1 MECTPNKTYICELCT
16 KTYSSRQNLWKHNN
30 KFHKSEVKENAP
42 KDTKLTLKDTKNTIE
57 PNNHALKDTKNT
69 IEPNNHALKD
79 TKKCK
84 YCEKSFTR
92 TTSLKRHLLIC
103 KEKETTNIKL
113 KEENE
118 LLKQQLEKQEQE
130 RIKYEEEQDKKIEEL
145 KKMVLEIMNVKAKT
159 HHKTIKKIN
168 NQLNTGNINSN
179 NTINNYNIITLGNE
193 NLPELLSRNEKLDI
207 LNQRYMA
214 LEHMVTYKHFN
225 EKFPQFKNIMITNT
239 QNNIAYKYDKV
250 SNNFIATDKN
260 DLVTDVVNGCMED
273 IETLYDELEPD
284 LLKKTKEIIEKVIYK
299 MKHDSEYKETKKKD
313 VKLVIYNNKDKVTK
327 EIVHT
332 IEIDM

>member
-1 MECTPNKTYICELCT
+1 MECTPNKTYICEICT
-16 KTYSSRQNLWKHNN
+16 KKYSSRQNLWKHNY
-30 KFHKSEVKENAP
+30 KFHKSVVKEMS
-42 KDTKLTLKDTKNTIE
+42 KDVKDLSKKSDILLKDVKDLSKKSIKLEKTTKN
-57 PNNHALKDTKNT
+57 NCV
-69 IEPNNHALKD
+69 
-79 TKKCK
+79 KCK
-84 YCEKSFTR
+84 KEFNSRQAKWYHEQKCEV
-92 TTSLKRHLLIC
+92 
-103 KEKETTNIKL
+103 NNDIKL
-113 KEENE
+113 KEEIE
-118 LLKQQLEKQEQE
+118 LLKKQHTEEINELRQMILQL
-130 RIKYEEEQDKKIEEL
+130 
-145 KKMVLEIMNVKAKT
+145 MNAKAKT
-159 HHKTIKKIN
+159 HHKTLKKIN

-207 LNQRYMA
+207 LNHRYMA
-214 LEHMVTYKHFN
+214 LEHIVAYKHFN

-239 QNNIAYKYDKV
+239 QNNIAYKYDKI

-260 DLVTDVVNGCMED
+260 ELVTDVVNSCMED

-299 MKHDSEYKETKKKD
+299 MKHDSEYKDTKKKD
-313 VKLVIYNNKDKVTK
+313 IKLVIYNNKDKVTK